1 MVDALLERRIIEMV
15 SEQQACEIAMQTL
28 KMADKSDNLRRVGA
42 PHLVSRD
49 ELVALA
55 QAGHHAATLEPRNRR
70 EAAAEEDA
78 LDGSERDESL
88 AKRYAL
94 VKRCALVGY
103 PSRRPVGFLLY
114 AIEMFNGVEHFF
126 SADAK

>member
-1 MVDALLERRIIEMV
+1 MAKQKHVK
-15 SEQQACEIAMQTL
+15 QIA
-28 KMADKSDNLRRVGA
+28 
-42 PHLVSRD
+42 HFVSRD

-103 PSRRPVGFLLY
+103 PSRRPVGFLL
-114 AIEMFNGVEHFF
+114 
-126 SADAK
+126 DAFEIFDRLKYFVPTDIWFAWLENSTQKLTYRLDRR